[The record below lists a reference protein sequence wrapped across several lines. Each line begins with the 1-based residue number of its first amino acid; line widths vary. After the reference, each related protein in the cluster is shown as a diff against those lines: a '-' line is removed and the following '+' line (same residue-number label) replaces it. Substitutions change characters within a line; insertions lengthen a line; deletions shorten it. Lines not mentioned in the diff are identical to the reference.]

1 MTQVELTEMA
11 TRLLEAH
18 GKGGFDISMPSKDD
32 YDRML
37 KTFEALGRPAGQD
50 GEFLMVRVAPAA
62 T

>member
-1 MTQVELTEMA
+1 MA

-50 GEFLMVRVAPAA
+50 GEFLMLRVAPAA